1 MAAAR
6 RLAQVGRAG
15 RPRERLAAAAEQRL
29 AGLVPLREERF
40 TQAVERWA
48 RLEGFS
54 LLLACVSC
62 PASPYHR
69 NNKHQEADRSSSS
82 TFRTLSETTPTPST
96 RGCSERIEEEQE
108 RYYWYSR
115 INSSETAAG
124 VSTPRSVKR
133 SSMKSGGV

>member
-6 RLAQVGRAG
+6 RLARVGRAG
-15 RPRERLAAAAEQRL
+15 RPRERLTAAAEQRL

-40 TQAVERWA
+40 HAQRSLVPA
-48 RLEGFS
+48 RGFFSPTS
-54 LLLACVSC
+54 LPGA
-62 PASPYHR
+62 ASPITVTT
-69 NNKHQEADRSSSS
+69 NPLSGGPVLA
-82 TFRTLSETTPTPST
+82 LSETTPTPST
-96 RGCSERIEEEQE
+96 PGPARDGPHGRIEEQV
-108 RYYWYSR
+108 YYWYSR